1 MVHCTS
7 VLRSPCVFLF
17 QQTSP
22 VTLLLKL
29 LLSCKTLSVNA
40 DSSYGSINFKHA
52 HHPCPCAFVGHFS
65 YFLHNIVRIALWNK
79 NRVQNYAP
87 PMRQT
92 NDEVLLRE
100 AASHI
105 SVCHT
110 RDLKWGPLKVYSYSF
125 FKMQLL

>member
-1 MVHCTS
+1 M
-7 VLRSPCVFLF
+7 FLF

-29 LLSCKTLSVNA
+29 LLSCKTLSVNT
-40 DSSYGSINFKHA
+40 DSSYGSINFKPA

-65 YFLHNIVRIALWNK
+65 FLMISFTTLQELHCGIKFMYK
-79 NRVQNYAP
+79 NNYAP

-92 NDEVLLRE
+92 KDEVLLRE

-110 RDLKWGPLKVYSYSF
+110 RDLKWGPLKVYS
-125 FKMQLL
+125 